1 MDGAMGAAIDLQGIA
16 MTHTA
21 RIPFFQLAQPSLH
34 AMINLSGTVK
44 KSSLGARLV
53 ELVNLR
59 VSQINGCGVCI
70 DMHWR
75 DLIKQDANPRHLN
88 ALAGW
93 REAPFFSERERAA
106 LHWAEIVNAIPA
118 KDPSDQDFA
127 RLQEHFSD
135 NEIAELGYAIAV
147 IKGWN
152 VLNISLRNPIP
163 ENPAPGF

>member
-1 MDGAMGAAIDLQGIA
+1 

-21 RIPFFQLAQPSLH
+21 RLPFFTLAQASLQ
-34 AMINLSGTVK
+34 AMIKLSGTVK
-44 KSSLGARLV
+44 NGALGARLV
-53 ELVNLR
+53 ELINLR

-75 DLIKQDANPRHLN
+75 DLIRQQADPRHLN
-88 ALAGW
+88 ALPGW

-106 LHWAEIVNAIPA
+106 LHWAEMVNAIPF
-118 KDPSDQDFA
+118 KEPNDGDFA
-127 RLQEHFSD
+127 RLQAHFSD

-152 VLNISLRNPIP
+152 VMNISLRNQIP
-163 ENPAPGF
+163 ETPAPGF

>member
-1 MDGAMGAAIDLQGIA
+1 

-21 RIPFFQLAQPSLH
+21 RIPFFQLAQANLH

-75 DLIKQDANPRHLN
+75 DLIKQEAEPRHLN

-106 LHWAEIVNAIPA
+106 LHWAEIVNAIPL
-118 KDPSDQDFA
+118 KDPSDADFA
-127 RLQEHFSD
+127 GLQAHFTD

-152 VLNISLRNPIP
+152 VLNISLRNQIP
-163 ENPAPGF
+163 ETPAPGF

>member
-1 MDGAMGAAIDLQGIA
+1 MN
-16 MTHTA
+16 HTA
-21 RIPFFQLAQPSLH
+21 RLPFFQLAQPSLQ
-34 AMINLSGTVK
+34 AMIKLSGTVK
-44 KSSLGARLV
+44 NSSLGPRLV

-75 DLIKQDANPRHLN
+75 DLMRQEADPRHLN

-106 LHWAEIVNAIPA
+106 LQWAEMVNAIPL
-118 KDPSDQDFA
+118 KDPGDEDFA
-127 RLQEHFSD
+127 RLQAQFNA
-135 NEIAELGYAIAV
+135 NEIAELSYAIAV

-152 VLNISLRNPIP
+152 VLNISLRNQIP
-163 ENPAPGF
+163 ETPAPGF